1 MSAKELTST
10 VYLVLEPTYTR
21 YSPKKLEGF
30 KVTKALT
37 KPPKTAAPVV
47 ALEVTLPASVF
58 QPTTRI
64 AAKVEAKREDVS
76 VDVSIKKPSRKGTT
90 WGT

>member
-30 KVTKALT
+30 KVLSWH
-37 KPPKTAAPVV
+37 
-47 ALEVTLPASVF
+47 LF
-58 QPTTRI
+58 CY
-64 AAKVEAKREDVS
+64 
-76 VDVSIKKPSRKGTT
+76 G
-90 WGT
+90 